1 MRKITSL
8 FALLL
13 LFVGGAWAKTTT
25 YAPGS
30 RVSTIEAGQQYFI
43 FNTAMNG
50 TQARYGFY
58 YAGSSSALYC
68 KQILPSNFSTG
79 DQKYYWTVEDGGN
92 GLFYFKNVSTGTYIN
107 ASQRKL
113 GSATAWKVEEWTTST
128 ASKAG
133 VNSIAEN
140 GSTIPNANI
149 SSSDKV
155 FTVTNPSA
163 SGNSVAWNG
172 NDTGSG
178 ESSMPALWASAH
190 PYAFYTVEEVTVVD
204 VTYVLMDGGS
214 EISRT
219 TVTQQA
225 NSAVSVPSAMKAYM
239 YEYTTSGTIGD
250 DDCEIIVT
258 RTLKAGFVSNVSEI
272 SNAKLYKFT
281 PYDVSRGN
289 LSAAAE
295 DGALSTKG
303 ANIKFALYTY
313 EGNMYLYSFDAAKF
327 VDNQGTISGKNGT
340 YFPLV
345 DNPTSTIAVAAA
357 NYDYTFTLKMGGI
370 NCINASNGWSYGA
383 VGNWNTLDG
392 GNQFYIEAVEDMTT
406 AQATALAG
414 IMDSYFH
421 PSYLLTYVVKD
432 TDNNTLY
439 TSAPVGT
446 TLGAHITELPD
457 EYKRSLFY
465 TYNTVDVT
473 IAGNSTTVEFT
484 ATPKS
489 DAPFKFTAD
498 ATSPVWNNLTLS
510 STPNYVT
517 YTAAGAQNVTLPTT
531 FVDDETTQWAFIGNP
546 YVGFK
551 IINRAAGTTLVLGSA
566 ESTGSANTGQSVY
579 ATLAAEGSQFNEIW
593 YAQASTYIS
602 GKNGFFLRNAE
613 GHALNKRNGTS
624 NISYWTGGADV
635 GSTFVAT
642 EVLEGAAL
650 YDALITQLEAI
661 NWGSGLG
668 QYSLTGSLAVYAGNE
683 AARIAQLK
691 SEGYSA
697 ENLAGAQAMLENNAL
712 NMPQANTF
720 LRIRSINGDKA
731 YLKAAAAGTRETF
744 TTTKDEQ
751 TIFLWDADGKLIS
764 YHSGLANNN
773 VREAGTIGGGAS
785 QYSILPA
792 VSGNIGQYSLTAV
805 YNNGVNYLYSTGV
818 DGSNADRN
826 TLAAQFYQN
835 NSFTL
840 EEVTELPI
848 TLTNVKSYLG
858 TDKEECYTT
867 MYMPVAVTVTGAE
880 VYTVS
885 DGGNNTLDV
894 DKLDD
899 AVVPA
904 NTPVVL
910 YAEAGSA
917 GENVTATATVCT
929 TTNTVPTSV
938 LTGTVPAITYDTA
951 NDNVYVLSVANNKLG
966 FYKFEGSV
974 LKGFRAYY
982 QTTGG
987 SSTRGFVLNFGG
999 TATGINAAT
1008 LNANGNAYDLQG
1020 RRVQNAQKGVFIING
1035 KKVVK

>member
-149 SSSDKV
+149 S
-155 FTVTNPSA
+155 
-163 SGNSVAWNG
+163 
-172 NDTGSG
+172 
-178 ESSMPALWASAH
+178 MPALWASAH

-214 EISRT
+214 EISRK

-258 RTLKAGFVSNVSEI
+258 RTLKAGLVSNVSEI

-593 YAQASTYIS
+593 YAQASTSIS

-668 QYSLTGSLAVYAGNE
+668 QYSLTGSLAGYAGNE
-683 AARIAQLK
+683 AALIAQLK

-712 NMPQANTF
+712 NMPQAGMFIRIKSAAHNT
-720 LRIRSINGDKA
+720 
-731 YLKAAAAGTRETF
+731 YLSGEGSSNSSTRLSF
-744 TTTKDEQ
+744 TSTTDDSN
-751 TIFLWDADGKLIS
+751 IF
-764 YHSGLANNN
+764 YF
-773 VREAGTIGGGAS
+773 
-785 QYSILPA
+785 
-792 VSGNIGQYSLTAV
+792 
-805 YNNGVNYLYSTGV
+805 
-818 DGSNADRN
+818 DGSNLCDYAKGRLAKGREVGVVGDAGVDYWFEAATGATGQYVVRFNPDGGNDRWLYAWGSGKDYAD
-826 TLAAQFYQN
+826 QN
-835 NSFTL
+835 GAEDANCRFVL

-848 TLTNVKSYLG
+848 ALTNLSAWGVEG
-858 TDKEECYTT
+858 NYTT
-867 MYMPVAVTVTGAE
+867 LYLPVKVKISDEAVAYALVANSATSFDMVALT
-880 VYTVS
+880 
-885 DGGNNTLDV
+885 NN
-894 DKLDD
+894 
-899 AVVPA
+899 VVPA
-904 NTPVVL
+904 NTGVVL
-910 YAEAGSA
+910 AGNYA
-917 GENVTATATVCT
+917 TATATVT
-929 TTNTVPTSV
+929 TEDADAAAAV
-938 LTGTVPAITYDTA
+938 LKGTCAAI
-951 NDNVYVLSVANNKLG
+951 NRPSDNVYVLSVANDKLG
-966 FYKFEGSV
+966 FYKFEGAEM
-974 LKGFRAYY
+974 KGFRAYY
-982 QTTGG
+982 EGT
-987 SSTRGFVLNFGG
+987 SPDPTRGFVLNFGE
-999 TATGINAAT
+999 TTGINAAT
-1008 LNANGNAYDLQG
+1008 RNADGNAYDLQG
-1020 RRVQNAQKGVFIING
+1020 RRVQNAQKGIFIING